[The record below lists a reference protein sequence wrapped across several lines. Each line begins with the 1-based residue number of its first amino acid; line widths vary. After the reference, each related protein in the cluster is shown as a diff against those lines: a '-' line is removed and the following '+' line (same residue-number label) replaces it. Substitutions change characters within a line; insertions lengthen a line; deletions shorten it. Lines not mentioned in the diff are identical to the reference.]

1 MLEVELKA
9 RIEDPGAVEGRVAA
23 FARFVKKVDKSDS
36 YWHGPGWRD
45 RRGTRG
51 FRVRSEGDSFV
62 VTFKSKRLEGGFEM
76 NQEREFEIS
85 DPAVFDEFVRRIG
98 CEPYYRKRK
107 VGAAYEY
114 EGMTLEILR
123 VEGAGDFLEIER
135 LLATDAPA
143 ALEEARAGLKAAL
156 AKAGIPESAIEKR
169 TYSELIL
176 GKDGVSVS

>member
-9 RIEDPGAVEGRVAA
+9 RIADPGAVERRVAA

-85 DPAVFDEFVRRIG
+85 DPAVFDEFVARIG

-107 VGAAYEY
+107 VGSAYEY
-114 EGMTLEILR
+114 EGMTLEILQ
-123 VEGAGDFLEIER
+123 VEGAGTFLEIER
-135 LLATDAPA
+135 LLPTDSPA
-143 ALEEARAGLKAAL
+143 ALEAARAGLKAAL
-156 AKAGIPESAIEKR
+156 AKAGVPESAIEKR

-176 GKDGVSVS
+176 GAEGVSVP

>member
-9 RIEDPGAVEGRVAA
+9 RIEDPEAVERMISS
-23 FARFVKKVDKSDS
+23 FARFIKKVDKSDS

-45 RRGTRG
+45 KRGTRG
-51 FRVRSEGDSFV
+51 FRVRSEGNTFV
-62 VTFKSKRLEGGFEM
+62 VTFKSKRLDGGFEV

-85 DPAVFDEFVRRIG
+85 DPAIFEEFVRRIH

-107 VGAAYEY
+107 IGSAYEY
-114 EGMTLEILR
+114 EGMTLEVLR
-123 VEGAGDFLEIER
+123 VEGAGSFLEIER
-135 LLATDAPA
+135 LLPTDAPT
-143 ALEEARAGLKAAL
+143 ALAEARAGLKAVL

-176 GKDGVSVS
+176 GAEGRSVS